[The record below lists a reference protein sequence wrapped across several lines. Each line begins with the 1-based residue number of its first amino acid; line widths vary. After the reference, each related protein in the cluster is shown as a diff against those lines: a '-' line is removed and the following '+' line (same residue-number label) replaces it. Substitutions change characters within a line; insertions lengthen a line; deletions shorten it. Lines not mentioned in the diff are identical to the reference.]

1 MGNSKRETKF
11 FCIFAAMKFKL
22 ILFLIVL
29 QSVAQ
34 QPLRAQIIDNS
45 LQYVPM
51 AAAIGLD
58 FCGVEARHP
67 LRERIAVAAT
77 SYAALTVATGALKLT
92 VKEWR
97 PDGSDYRSFPSGH
110 AARAFAGAELVRSE
124 YGWQWGIGAYAVAAG
139 VGILRITGD
148 HHYTHDVLAGAA
160 VGVLSARLAYWA
172 LPWER
177 KIFGWEEKDFAVTA
191 LPTYDHTTRT
201 VGLAFQAVIGR

>member
-1 MGNSKRETKF
+1 
-11 FCIFAAMKFKL
+11 MKLKL
-22 ILFLIVL
+22 SLFLAIL
-29 QSVAQ
+29 QTIALH
-34 QPLRAQIIDNS
+34 PLRAQVVDDG

-51 AAAIGLD
+51 AAAVGLN

-77 SYAALTVATGALKLT
+77 SYAALTAMAGTLKLT

-97 PDGSDYRSFPSGH
+97 PDGSDYRSVPSGH

-139 VGILRITGD
+139 VGVLRITGN

-160 VGVLSARLAYWA
+160 VGILSARLAYLV

-177 KIFGWEEKDFAVTA
+177 KLFGWEEKDFAITA
-191 LPTYDHTTRT
+191 LPTYDYTTRT
-201 VGLAFQAVIGR
+201 IGLAFQAVIK

>member
-1 MGNSKRETKF
+1 
-11 FCIFAAMKFKL
+11 MKLKL
-22 ILFLIVL
+22 SLFLAIL
-29 QSVAQ
+29 QTIALH
-34 QPLRAQIIDNS
+34 PLRAQVVDDG

-51 AAAIGLD
+51 AAAVGLD

-77 SYAALTVATGALKLT
+77 SYAALTAMAGTLKLT

-139 VGILRITGD
+139 VGVLRITGN

-160 VGVLSARLAYWA
+160 VGILSARLAYLV

-191 LPTYDHTTRT
+191 LPTYDYTTHTI
-201 VGLAFQAVIGR
+201 GLAFQAVIK